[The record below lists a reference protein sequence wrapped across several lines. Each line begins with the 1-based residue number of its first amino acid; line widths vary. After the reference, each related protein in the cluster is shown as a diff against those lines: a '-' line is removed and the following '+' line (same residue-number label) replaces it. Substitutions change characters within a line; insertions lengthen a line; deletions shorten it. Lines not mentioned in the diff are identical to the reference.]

1 MAMDFGTLDFAVA
14 FNRQTAFPLD
24 AKSYFESYAS
34 AVAAAQTADEAGSK
48 KSVYYY
54 GQVVSVVENGTAK
67 LYIIQPDKT
76 LKEAGGEIVI
86 NENVFAKDEN
96 GELDLLG
103 FAAATAGA
111 QLVKGSDGKISWVA
125 PSGTTVEGL
134 DTRLTVVENAIN
146 GTGEGET
153 RVPGLVEKVG
163 TLETNLAN
171 VYTKEEVNQKLS
183 SVLNY
188 KGSVDNYSDLPADA
202 VKGDVYNVKN
212 ADTVHGV
219 KAGDNVAYD
228 GTSWDVLAG
237 TIEMSGYL
245 TKTEAETTYVAKEE
259 GKTLISADLIEKLT
273 NMNADGEKNVINAVS
288 EEFSIDAGT
297 RTLSL
302 ATGKITQDKIAG
314 LAETLAKKVDAEA
327 GKGLSTNDFTNDL
340 KSKLDAIEAGAQ
352 ANVIENVSMN
362 GEALVIAEKGV
373 NIPLATNTTVGV
385 IKGSDVENG
394 VVIDEQGAASV
405 KNLNVGKLVQT
416 DGDWLI
422 LNGGNSTLTVE

>member
-1 MAMDFGTLDFAVA
+1 MAMNFGTLDFAVA

-24 AKSYFESYAS
+24 AKSYFESYDS
-34 AVAAAQTADEAGSK
+34 AVAAAQAADEAGSK

-96 GELDLLG
+96 GKLDLLG

-146 GTGEGET
+146 GTGEGVT

-163 TLETNLAN
+163 ALETNLAN

-288 EEFSIDAGT
+288 EEFSIDAET

-314 LAETLAKKVDAEA
+314 LAEALAKKVDAET

>member
-188 KGSVDNYSDLPADA
+188 KGSVDNYSDLPAEA

-259 GKTLISADLIEKLT
+259 GKTLISAELIEKLT

-314 LAETLAKKVDAEA
+314 LAEALAKKVDAEA